1 MDGNN
6 KALYRASTPES
17 AQMPHDPG
25 RLTTL
30 LATHQRQFVR
40 YATRR
45 LGNRADAEDVVQ
57 SFNLKVLSR
66 AEGAA
71 QPKGLAW
78 LYRVLHTTLID
89 HYRREAT
96 RRRALDGLARE
107 LQVAEAEPVATPCG
121 CVQRVL
127 PTLRL
132 DQQELLRRADL
143 GSEPHG
149 QIAASLGTTANAI
162 GVRLH
167 RARRVLRDSLTRL
180 CGVCCPAE
188 AMACGCEAVADEI
201 GRKDSSPSAFELMQ
215 AGQ

>member
-1 MDGNN
+1 
-6 KALYRASTPES
+6 
-17 AQMPHDPG
+17 MPHDPG
-25 RLTTL
+25 QLTTL
-30 LATHQRQFVR
+30 LATHQSQFVR
-40 YATRR
+40 YAARR

-66 AEGAA
+66 AGESD

-89 HYRREAT
+89 HYRREAR
-96 RRRALDGLARE
+96 RRRAHDGLARE
-107 LQVAEAEPVATPCG
+107 PQVPEAEPIATPCG

-149 QIAASLGTTANAI
+149 QIAASLGTTANTV

-180 CGVCCPAE
+180 CGACCPAE
-188 AMACGCEAVADEI
+188 AMACGCGAVADEI
-201 GRKDSSPSAFELMQ
+201 GRKDSSPSASELMQ

>member
-1 MDGNN
+1 MDGNK
-6 KALYRASTPES
+6 KALYRGSTLES
-17 AQMPHDPG
+17 VKMPHNPG

-66 AEGAA
+66 VEGAA

-107 LQVAEAEPVATPCG
+107 LQIAEAEPVATPCG
-121 CVQRVL
+121 CVQRAL

-132 DQQELLRRADL
+132 DQQELLRRADM

-167 RARRVLRDSLTRL
+167 RARRVLRDNLMRL
-180 CGVCCPAE
+180 CGACCPVE
-188 AMACGCEAVADEI
+188 AMACSCGAVAGEI